1 MISQI
6 RSVFNEVLFNINK
19 RTTYFQRDHLKHIFI
34 SRGQDTLQ
42 SLNIT
47 ATAKMSILDIIKKQ
61 LQAIYG
67 NEEDGDNKKQ
77 GGQLDLTK
85 YS

>member
-6 RSVFNEVLFNINK
+6 RSIFNEVLFNINK
-19 RTTYFQRDHLKHIFI
+19 RTTYLQRDHLKPIFI

-67 NEEDGDNKKQ
+67 NE
-77 GGQLDLTK
+77 
-85 YS
+85 